1 MKKAFPKKT
10 GLFACP
16 NLLFNLSWVGK
27 MISGTRFIENRM
39 PNIMQN

>member
-1 MKKAFPKKT
+1 MKKAFPKKRPFT
-10 GLFACP
+10 YP

-27 MISGTRFIENRM
+27 MISGTQFIENGM